1 MEEYT
6 CTTNQLTGSLHECNF
21 DLIQINYLT
30 IFARVLNIVPS
41 DDEKKNNIATHGQR
55 SAVLHS
61 NEKLSMTSYCRSI

>member
-6 CTTNQLTGSLHECNF
+6 CTTNQLTGFLHECNF

-41 DDEKKNNIATHGQR
+41 DDEKKKQYSDTWSTIRRPTF
-55 SAVLHS
+55 
-61 NEKLSMTSYCRSI
+61 K